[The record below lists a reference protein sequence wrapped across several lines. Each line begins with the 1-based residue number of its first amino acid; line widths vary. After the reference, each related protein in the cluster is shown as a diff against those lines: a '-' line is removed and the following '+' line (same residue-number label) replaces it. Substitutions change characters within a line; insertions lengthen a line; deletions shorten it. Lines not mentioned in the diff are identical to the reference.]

1 MFCLFWPRIFIFY
14 LTADTEKL
22 DHMFFP
28 EISSRLRIRSQFRV
42 FGIFEGSMPLF
53 WKKIEGWDLELE
65 NRVLTQKGPE
75 GWIFYM
81 TFSESPRLRE
91 HVGTKISLCSSKKS
105 EFLLQA
111 TVIWWRAINYLH
123 GGQPVMV
130 CDVHVLCVMCDIVCY
145 IEIFWGLSHKNGS
158 FSKKMRFFSF
168 SFHHP
173 IFSPSIGWSIL
184 IIVFR
189 G

>member
-28 EISSRLRIRSQFRV
+28 EISSRFRIRSQFRV
-42 FGIFEGSMPLF
+42 FGIFWRF
-53 WKKIEGWDLELE
+53 YATFRKKIAGWDLELE

-75 GWIFYM
+75 GWIFFM

-123 GGQPVMV
+123 GGQPSKVV
-130 CDVHVLCVMCDIVCY
+130 QITN
-145 IEIFWGLSHKNGS
+145 GHKTVRS
-158 FSKKMRFFSF
+158 YDFDWRHEMMSL
-168 SFHHP
+168 
-173 IFSPSIGWSIL
+173 IGIWVKVWKS
-184 IIVFR
+184 
-189 G
+189 